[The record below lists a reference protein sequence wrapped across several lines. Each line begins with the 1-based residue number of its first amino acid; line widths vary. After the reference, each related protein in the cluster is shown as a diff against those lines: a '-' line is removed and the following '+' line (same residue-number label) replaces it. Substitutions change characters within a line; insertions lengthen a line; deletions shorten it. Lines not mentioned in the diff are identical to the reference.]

1 MAKHEILYLPIAEA
15 DLIEILEYVCKDRPS
30 AAVSLLDR
38 IDEAMSRLEHL
49 PLSGSV
55 PKDIHL
61 QRLGYRLLIVDKI
74 LIFYLIRG
82 KTVEIRRILHGARR
96 CAFLL

>member
-1 MAKHEILYLPIAEA
+1 MAGYKILYLPVAEA
-15 DLIEILEYVCKDRPS
+15 DLIEILEYVSKDRPS

-38 IDEAMSRLEHL
+38 IDEAVSRLEHL

-61 QRLGYRLLIVDKI
+61 QRLGYRLLVVDKI
-74 LIFYLIRG
+74 LVFYLVKG

-96 CAFLL
+96 YQFLL